1 MQFELAFQSMVF
13 ARAQDLDSAAQQ
25 GIVASVVADEH
36 GEQ

>member
-1 MQFELAFQSMVF
+1 MQFELAFQSVVF
-13 ARAQDLDSAAQQ
+13 ARAGDLDSAAQQ